1 VPKAAFMSKMTISR
15 EDISRTIDY
24 GFAAEQ
30 RLKGLSVLSSES
42 RQCWLQKD
50 SPFVSSRIAMSGDK
64 DDRQNAPQR
73 FGRPN

>member
-1 VPKAAFMSKMTISR
+1 MTISR

-42 RQCWLQKD
+42 RQCAVGLQKD